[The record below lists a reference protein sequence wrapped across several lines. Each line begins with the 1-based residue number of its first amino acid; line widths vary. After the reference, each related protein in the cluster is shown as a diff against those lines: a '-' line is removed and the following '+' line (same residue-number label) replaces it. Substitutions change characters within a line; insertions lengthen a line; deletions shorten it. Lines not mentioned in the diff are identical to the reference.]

1 LLDYLRRIL
10 RRANTEPTLPT
21 LTPQQRYADDQKRDL
36 LEEDAAS
43 HEDDEPGDQRY
54 TSTTSQ

>member
-1 LLDYLRRIL
+1 VSLLDYFRRIL

-21 LTPQQRYADDQKRDL
+21 LTPEQRYADDRERDL

-43 HEDDEPGDQRY
+43 HEDDEPG
-54 TSTTSQ
+54 